1 MLGHAVRQGKCR
13 LRIGSMHGVMPTA
26 IRTAY
31 RLDTPA
37 PLSLHGRRVH
47 KPLMEQTT
55 RLYEKLQ
62 GCTLENAE
70 WSDLYDAFVGRL
82 TLLEAGHA
90 APGPGMDFPDLVLP
104 DHLGRHQRLAAL
116 YNDGP
121 VVITFIRGRWCP
133 WCRSELDSWHESLAA
148 LEAAGGRLVIIVGE
162 VAGRADHIESMLGG
176 KALVLCDID
185 HGAAL
190 DLGLA
195 FHAGAEL
202 VQRYLQT
209 GLDLADIYGTDSGI
223 LPVPATFVVDAQG
236 VVRYAFVDPDFRVRA
251 EPMDVISVVQALGPG
266 GGHT

>member
-1 MLGHAVRQGKCR
+1 
-13 LRIGSMHGVMPTA
+13 MHGVMHTA
-26 IRTAY
+26 IRGTY

-37 PLSLHGRRVH
+37 PLSPRGRRVH

-62 GCTLENAE
+62 SCTLENSE
-70 WSDLYDAFVGRL
+70 WSSLYDAFVGRL
-82 TLLEAGHA
+82 TLLETGHA
-90 APGPGMDFPDLVLP
+90 APGAGMDFPELVLP
-104 DHLGRHQRLAAL
+104 DHLGRHQRLAAV
-116 YNDGP
+116 YADGP
-121 VVITFIRGRWCP
+121 VVITFIRGGWCP
-133 WCRSELDSWHESLAA
+133 WCCSELDSWHDNLAA
-148 LEAAGGRLVIIVGE
+148 LEAAGGRLVVIVGE
-162 VAGRADHIESMLGG
+162 VAGRADHIEEMLDG

-202 VQRYLQT
+202 VQRYLQA

-223 LPVPATFVVDAQG
+223 LPIPATFVVDTQG

-251 EPMDVISVVQALGPG
+251 EPLDVISVVRALGPAG
-266 GGHT
+266 RSA